1 MTTDIPQVPENEYD
15 ELICIQCLKVI
26 GWAKSSCEKSAERLL
41 GSMCP
46 ECYLRKLA
54 NKTKHSIPK
63 KRVAYRNK
71 DRDGRFL
78 SFRSSNLE

>member
-1 MTTDIPQVPENEYD
+1 MTTDMSQVLENEYD
-15 ELICIQCLKVI
+15 ELIFIQYLKVI
-26 GWAKSSCEKSAERLL
+26 GWAKCSCKKSAERLL
-41 GSMCP
+41 ESMCP

-63 KRVAYRNK
+63 KRVVYRNK

>member
-1 MTTDIPQVPENEYD
+1 MSQVLENEYY
-15 ELICIQCLKVI
+15 ELICIQYLKVI
-26 GWAKSSCEKSAERLL
+26 GWAKCSCKKTAERLL

-63 KRVAYRNK
+63 K
-71 DRDGRFL
+71 
-78 SFRSSNLE
+78 